1 MSKVG
6 IVTDSVACLPLEVV
20 KQYDLRIVPL
30 NIYYDGTVYQEGVN
44 ITPTE
49 AYELLEKDPDKFTTS
64 PGSAGDYFE
73 AYRGVSEKYRDILCI
88 TLSSK
93 LSTLYNMARVAREEA
108 KDKLPKTN
116 IRVLDSLNAAS
127 GEGLVVLAAARAAAE
142 EKSLAEIIKV
152 VEMVKDRVSAV
163 GVFETIR
170 HVYRTGRIPKIA
182 TQVLAKLNIKPLFS
196 ISGGSVHITG
206 VTRTKAIGLR
216 RQLNTMKERIQGR
229 PAHIFITH
237 ANVPDEGQ
245 RLKEQIAAEFDCAD
259 LYFSDFSPIMG
270 YATGKGTLLIAFYT
284 EES

>member
-6 IVTDSVACLPLEVV
+6 IVTDSVACLPPEVV

-30 NIYYDGTVYQEGVN
+30 NIYYDSTVYKEGVN

-49 AYELLEKDPDKFTTS
+49 AYKLLEKDPDKFTTS

-73 AYRGVSEKYRDILCI
+73 AYREVSKKYQDILCI

-108 KDKLPKTN
+108 KDKLPQTN
-116 IRVLDSLNAAS
+116 IEVLDSLTAAS
-127 GEGLVVLAAARAAAE
+127 AEGLVVLAAARAAVE
-142 EKSLAEIIKV
+142 GESLAEVIKV
-152 VEMVKDRVSAV
+152 VETVKDKVSAI

-206 VTRTKAIGLR
+206 VTRIKASGIR
-216 RQLNTMKERIQGR
+216 RLLDTMKERIQAK
-229 PAHIFITH
+229 PVHIFITH
-237 ANVPDEGQ
+237 ANVLDEGEK
-245 RLKEQIAAEFDCAD
+245 LKEQISAEFDCAE
-259 LYFSDFSPIMG
+259 LWLSDFSPIMG
-270 YATGKGTLLIAFYT
+270 YATGKGTLLIAFYA
-284 EES
+284 EEA